1 MQITATAMLPSDDTD
16 RARFALRLRLLE
28 IIERKQIPS
37 ESLDGATMLM
47 AGPTT
52 LTDAAGHT
60 WYEWVA
66 TLRTRP
72 PVLPRRHLSDDRAV
86 RPTVADLGL
95 LRRHAG

>member
-1 MQITATAMLPSDDTD
+1 MQITATAMLPSDDAD
-16 RARFALRLRLLE
+16 RARSALRLRLRE

-37 ESLDGATMLM
+37 ASLDGATMLM

-52 LTDAAGHT
+52 ITDAAGRT

-72 PVLPRRHLSDDRAV
+72 VVPRQHPSDDRDA